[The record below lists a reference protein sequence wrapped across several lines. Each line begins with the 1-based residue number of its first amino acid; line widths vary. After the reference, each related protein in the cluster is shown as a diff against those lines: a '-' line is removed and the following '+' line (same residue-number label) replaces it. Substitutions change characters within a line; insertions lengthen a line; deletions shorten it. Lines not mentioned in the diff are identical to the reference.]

1 MSATEKL
8 ARIRQLALE
17 EFSLDAAK
25 LDPHAPLDQVGIDSL
40 AFIEFMFKVEDQ
52 FGVSVSDEEL
62 RGVKC
67 FADLERLISAR
78 LQADA
83 G

>member
-1 MSATEKL
+1 MDTL
-8 ARIRQLALE
+8 AQIRQLAID

-25 LDPHAPLDQVGIDSL
+25 LDPNAPLDQVGIDSL

-52 FGVSVSDEEL
+52 FGLKVTDDEL

-67 FADLERLISAR
+67 FADLEKLLGAA
-78 LQADA
+78 LQARN